1 MSQRISLN
9 QDDFS
14 KLVRGE
20 IVTQGELT
28 VALQDI
34 GHCEIFN
41 AIVDAINGTPP
52 ELQAH
57 SFREDEEE
65 VRRWIYGVTHGEP
78 SQPGGFLEA
87 FCVTVRRADD
97 TNYVLLRPAI
107 LALKA
112 KFPKYRFT
120 GAL

>member
-9 QDDFS
+9 LDDFT

-20 IVTQGELT
+20 IVSQGDLQ

-41 AIVDAINGTPP
+41 AIVDGINGTP

-57 SFREDEEE
+57 SFREDEED
-65 VRRWIYGVTHGEP
+65 VRRWIYGVNHGEP
-78 SQPGGFLEA
+78 SAPGSFLEA
-87 FCVTVRRADD
+87 FCATVRRADD